1 MTEVPVR
8 YRDSQLIDEDCILHQ
23 GDFLLHEDGSW
34 SKSNG
39 DEDVK
44 FNLNGS
50 DRLITRSLQ
59 NWHTH
64 LAMILNRG
72 TGEDLPLQRWL
83 EEIIFPTEK
92 KLTSELVELGTKASC
107 AELIATGTT
116 FACDMYYFP
125 KEMAAGLIESG
136 IKGIAGG
143 TITDF
148 PTTSY
153 PNGANQAIND
163 LDNLLKEGTGN
174 SRVEYAVAPH
184 AIYTCGE
191 ESLIKASELSRKHD
205 SYLLTHAS
213 ETRNEVAN
221 CHKEHGCYPIE
232 YLNSIGFLESNK
244 SVLAHCG
251 WLKKNEMRIL
261 ANHNSKAVHCPT
273 SNMKLGIG
281 GTMSYPAMI
290 EAGVDVRL
298 GTDGSASNN
307 SIDLRQEAKLASMVQ
322 RHDHWDASLLNPEK
336 LWKLSTKGSNDWVT
350 WNLDDIR
357 MRPHGFEKRRLL
369 ANLVYSN
376 SDCLDVWVD
385 GVELR
390 HGGITMSLNVDEIS
404 QNLEIAVKE
413 YYEDIY

>member
-8 YRDSQLIDEDCILHQ
+8 YRDSRLIDENGILHH
-23 GDFLLHEDGSW
+23 GDFLLHKDGSW
-34 SKSNG
+34 SKSKG

-50 DRLITRSLQ
+50 DRVITRSLQ

-83 EEIIFPTEK
+83 NEIIFPTEK
-92 KLTSELVELGTKASC
+92 KLTKELVELGTKAAC

-125 KEMAAGLIESG
+125 EQMANGMIEAGIR
-136 IKGIAGG
+136 GIAGG
-143 TITDF
+143 TVTDF

-153 PNGANQAIND
+153 PNGPEQAIGD

-174 SRVEYAVAPH
+174 SRVEYAIAPH
-184 AIYTCGE
+184 AIYTCE
-191 ESLIKASELSRKHD
+191 KETLIKSSEIAKRNN

-213 ETRNEVAN
+213 ETRNEVAT
-221 CHKEHGCYPIE
+221 CHKENGCYPIE
-232 YLNSIGFLESNK
+232 YLDSIGFFESNK
-244 SVLAHCG
+244 TVLAHCG
-251 WLKKNEMRIL
+251 WLKKNEMRL
-261 ANHNSKAVHCPT
+261 MAKYDSKAVHCPT

-281 GTMSYPAMI
+281 GTMSYPAMK
-290 EAGVDVRL
+290 EAGVDIRL
-298 GTDGSASNN
+298 GTDGPASNN
-307 SIDLRQEAKLASMVQ
+307 ALDLRQEAKLASMVQ
-322 RHDHWDASLLNPEK
+322 RHDHWDASILNPQD
-336 LWKLSTKGSNDWVT
+336 LWKLATNGSKDWVA
-350 WNLDDIR
+350 WNIDDMR
-357 MRPHGFEKRRLL
+357 MQPHGIDERRLL

-376 SDCLDVWVD
+376 ADCLDVWVD

-390 HGGITMSLNVDEIS
+390 HGGITMSLDVNEIS
-404 QNLEIAVKE
+404 NNLKQSVQD
-413 YYEDIY
+413 YYEGI